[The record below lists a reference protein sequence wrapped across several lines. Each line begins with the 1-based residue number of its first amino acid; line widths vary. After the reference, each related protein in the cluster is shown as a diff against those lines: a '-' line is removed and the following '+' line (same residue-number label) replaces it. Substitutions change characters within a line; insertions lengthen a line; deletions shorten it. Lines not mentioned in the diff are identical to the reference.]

1 MGPGRAVLAGVMGT
15 VSLRWSGCRR
25 EALGADEEVG
35 PECESGRNGG
45 GAMVAGRCP
54 EEAWVHGEAMG
65 HGATVMQDAKV
76 EWET

>member
-25 EALGADEEVG
+25 EALGADEEPG
-35 PECESGRNGG
+35 LSGER
-45 GAMVAGRCP
+45 AAVAGWGP